1 MSIVCEDSQDGY
13 LLEVDPEYPEELQI
27 AYDQE

>member
-1 MSIVCEDSQDGY
+1 MSIVLEDSQDGY
-13 LLEVDPEYPEELQI
+13 LSEVDPEYPEELQI